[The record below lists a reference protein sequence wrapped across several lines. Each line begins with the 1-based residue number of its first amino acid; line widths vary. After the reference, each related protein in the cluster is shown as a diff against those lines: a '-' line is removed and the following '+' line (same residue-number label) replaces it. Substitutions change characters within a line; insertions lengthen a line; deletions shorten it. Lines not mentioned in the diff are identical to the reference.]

1 MSALPPAK
9 PRTDAGS
16 RRRAERQYLAVVAA
30 EARRLA
36 RQLRSPGSAGEGSV
50 ARGDSTEAQR

>member
-9 PRTDAGS
+9 TRATADL

-36 RQLRSPGSAGEGSV
+36 RQLRSPRSARAGGV
-50 ARGDSTEAQR
+50 ARGDTPEASR